1 MFPGQAEEAMK
12 FYTSLFRNSEIT
24 NISRYGANQE
34 GTEGSVQHA
43 SFTLNGQEF
52 MAIDS
57 NINHGFTFTP
67 SLSIYVRCEG
77 EAEIDNAF
85 SKLSEGGQILMPLDS
100 YPFSKKFGWVAD
112 KYGVSWQLS
121 LSESEQT

>member
-1 MFPGQAEEAMK
+1 MFTGQAEEAMK

-24 NISRYGANQE
+24 NISRYGANQD

-67 SLSIYVRCEG
+67 SLSVYVRCES

-85 SKLSEGGQILMPLDS
+85 SKLSEGGQIMMPLNR
-100 YPFSKKFGWVAD
+100 YPFSKKFAWVAD

-121 LSESEQT
+121 LSEGEQT